1 MKLTGVAYTQSSVY
15 GDGAT
20 IHAAN
25 YAYMNDGN
33 ADGSINDAQTG
44 TKLDTNAYVR
54 ADIGASKWVD
64 HIVVGYDYLSNLP
77 LGWGPATLQG
87 AVVEGS
93 NDGTT
98 YTQILA
104 SIPSYAAAGSPAGGL
119 YSITVGANYRYIRI
133 RRGGS
138 GYVAILEFQVWGW

>member
-98 YTQILA
+98 YTQILPNTRWYQRSA
-104 SIPSYAAAGSPAGGL
+104 AAAAGQ
-119 YSITVGANYRYIRI
+119 
-133 RRGGS
+133 RRTRRS
-138 GYVAILEFQVWGW
+138 RTHACSR